1 MIGFADPIDLAYI
14 IFATWLTGCVLLM
27 VLTILPATRSKLNGV
42 WPLMLSEAGILFAG
56 IVPWLLPLPFLG
68 AALTVAASRIGYESG
83 ATLGSPS
90 HPRAGVVGASLLIGL
105 ALFAWFVNYMTDSI
119 RLWAWLAVLIAV
131 AILAMVQSAKEW
143 LWRFLIF
150 PALPF
155 ALFVNAAWRPEM
167 ASIFILSLF
176 IVEIFDSFALLGG
189 RLFGKR
195 PLVPKLSPRKTWEGL
210 AVGLI
215 AVVLATCAVTFT
227 LQLDVVTIA
236 AIAGAST
243 VGAIIGDLT
252 ASAAKRRAQVK
263 DYPAII
269 TSQGGL
275 LDIYDS
281 WIVAG
286 PLSAGAVMLLRY
298 FG

>member
-1 MIGFADPIDLAYI
+1 MIGFADPIDLTYI
-14 IFATWLTGCVLLM
+14 IFTTWLTGCVLLL
-27 VLTILPATRSKLNGV
+27 VLTILPVTRSKLNGV

-56 IVPWLLPLPFLG
+56 TVPWLLPLPFLG

-83 ATLGSPS
+83 TILGSPS
-90 HPRAGVVGASLLIGL
+90 HPRAGAVGASLLICL
-105 ALFAWFVNYMTDSI
+105 VLFAWFVNYMADSVV
-119 RLWAWLAVLIAV
+119 LGAWLAVLIAV
-131 AILAMVQSAKEW
+131 AVLAMVQSAKDW

-155 ALFVNAAWRPEM
+155 VLFVNAAWWPEM

-189 RLFGKR
+189 RLLGKR

-215 AVVLATCAVTFT
+215 AVVLATCAVTFSLEIDALT
-227 LQLDVVTIA
+227 VA

-252 ASAAKRRAQVK
+252 ASAAKRRARVK
-263 DYPAII
+263 DYPAVIA
-269 TSQGGL
+269 SQGGL

-286 PLSAGAVMLLRY
+286 PLSVGTVMLLNY
-298 FG
+298 FA

>member
-1 MIGFADPIDLAYI
+1 
-14 IFATWLTGCVLLM
+14 
-27 VLTILPATRSKLNGV
+27 
-42 WPLMLSEAGILFAG
+42 
-56 IVPWLLPLPFLG
+56 
-68 AALTVAASRIGYESG
+68 
-83 ATLGSPS
+83 
-90 HPRAGVVGASLLIGL
+90 VGAFLLICL
-105 ALFAWFVNYMTDSI
+105 AVFAWFVNHMTDGSV
-119 RLWAWLAVLIAV
+119 LGAWLAVLIAV
-131 AILAMVQSAKEW
+131 AVFAIVQSAKEW

-155 ALFVNAAWRPEM
+155 VLFVNAAWRPEV
-167 ASIFILSLF
+167 ASIFVLSLF

-215 AVVLATCAVTFT
+215 AVFLAACAITFT
-227 LQLDVVTIA
+227 LEMDVFTVA

-243 VGAIIGDLT
+243 IGAIVGDLT
-252 ASAAKRRAQVK
+252 ASAAKRRAHVK
-263 DYPAII
+263 DYPAVIA
-269 TSQGGL
+269 SQGGL

-286 PLSAGAVMLLRY
+286 PLSVGAVMLLKY
-298 FG
+298 FT

>member
-1 MIGFADPIDLAYI
+1 VIGFADPTDLAYI
-14 IFATWLTGCVLLM
+14 IFATWLTGCVLLTI
-27 VLTILPATRSKLNGV
+27 LTLLPATRSKLNGV

-56 IVPWLLPLPFLG
+56 TVPWLLPLPFLG
-68 AALTVAASRIGYESG
+68 AALTVAASRIGYECG
-83 ATLGSPS
+83 VTLGGPS
-90 HPRAGVVGASLLIGL
+90 HPRAGAVGASLLIGL
-105 ALFAWFVNYMTDSI
+105 ALFAWFVNYMTDSVS
-119 RLWAWLAVLIAV
+119 LGAWLAALIAV
-131 AILAMVQSAKEW
+131 AVLAMVQSLKEW
-143 LWRFLIF
+143 FWRFLIF

-155 ALFVNAAWRPEM
+155 VLFVNAAWWPEM
-167 ASIFILSLF
+167 ASLFVLSLF

-195 PLVPKLSPRKTWEGL
+195 PLAPKLSPRKTWEGL

-215 AVVLATCAVTFT
+215 AVVFAACAITFT
-227 LQLDVVTIA
+227 LEMDVLTLA

-243 VGAIIGDLT
+243 IGAIIGDLA
-252 ASAAKRRAQVK
+252 ASAAKRRAHVK
-263 DYPAII
+263 DYPAVI

-286 PLSAGAVMLLRY
+286 PLSVGTVMLLNY
-298 FG
+298 FA

>member
-1 MIGFADPIDLAYI
+1 VIGFADPIDLTYI
-14 IFATWLTGCVLLM
+14 IFTTWLTGCVLLL
-27 VLTILPATRSKLNGV
+27 VLTILPVTRSKLKGV

-56 IVPWLLPLPFLG
+56 TVPWLLPLPFLG

-83 ATLGSPS
+83 TTLGSPS
-90 HPRAGVVGASLLIGL
+90 HPRAGAVGASLLICL
-105 ALFAWFVNYMTDSI
+105 ALFAWFVNYMAGSVV
-119 RLWAWLAVLIAV
+119 LGAWLAALIAV
-131 AILAMVQSAKEW
+131 AVLAMVQSAKEW

-150 PALPF
+150 PAVPF
-155 ALFVNAAWRPEM
+155 VLFVNAAWWPEM

-195 PLVPKLSPRKTWEGL
+195 PLAPKLSPRKTWEGL

-215 AVVLATCAVTFT
+215 AVVLATCAVTFSLEIDALT
-227 LQLDVVTIA
+227 VA
-236 AIAGAST
+236 AIASAST

-263 DYPAII
+263 DYPAVIA
-269 TSQGGL
+269 SQGGL

-286 PLSAGAVMLLRY
+286 PLSVGIVMLLNY
-298 FG
+298 FA